1 MKVVVREKAEEDL
14 DRIFAWIAKD
24 NPRAAADMVSRI
36 RDHINLLELD
46 NVAHMGRPGLVNGT
60 RELIEY
66 PYIIIYS
73 VDDRRREIDVL
84 SIMHG
89 AQQREG
95 GEP

>member
-24 NPRAAADMVSRI
+24 NPRAAADMVSQI

-95 GEP
+95 GEA

>member
-14 DRIFAWIAKD
+14 NRIFAWIAKD
-24 NPRAAADMVSRI
+24 NPPAAADMVSRI

-73 VDDRRREIDVL
+73 VDDRRRGIDVL
-84 SIMHG
+84 AIMHG
-89 AQQREG
+89 AQEREG
-95 GEP
+95 GGA

>member
-14 DRIFAWIAKD
+14 DRIFAWIAKY
-24 NPRAAADMVSRI
+24 NPRTEADMVSQI

-95 GEP
+95 GEA